1 MTQTCLT
8 FHRSNYDDD
17 KLLHWNNKKYRKG
30 IKVNSNMRNPGFI
43 HQFFNGDIIIR
54 VLNEEDTSEL
64 LAYCQKNGFRT
75 ELDTNTIRYYFASNV
90 RRCLY
95 IRIGNEDRVSVNNWS
110 YSPPA
115 NKVTVEYIPSL
126 LGIFTFRL

>member
-1 MTQTCLT
+1 M
-8 FHRSNYDDD
+8 
-17 KLLHWNNKKYRKG
+17 
-30 IKVNSNMRNPGFI
+30 NSNMGNPDFI
-43 HQFFNGDIIIR
+43 HQFFNGDIVIR

-115 NKVTVEYIPSL
+115 NKVTVEYTPSI